1 MCFLQMN
8 LAPVHLWLSVALG
21 LGCLLP
27 GGEIHSAQWPSFISN
42 ILSYSPSCVSKH
54 PVNS

>member
-21 LGCLLP
+21 LACLLP